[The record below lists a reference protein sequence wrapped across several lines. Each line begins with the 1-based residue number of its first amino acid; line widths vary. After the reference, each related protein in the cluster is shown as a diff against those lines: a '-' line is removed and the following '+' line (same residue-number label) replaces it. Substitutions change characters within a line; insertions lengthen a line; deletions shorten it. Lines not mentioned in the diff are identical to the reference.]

1 MATATVNTMRRPQQC
16 ENLLLM
22 AAMALVMLG
31 TWTVLV
37 AVMETLY
44 WFYATEV
51 GGLLLAAA
59 AAAQQLVLFLYHSY
73 NAGKVLGGMLAIWL
87 GVAILE
93 GMVSSLK
100 KH

>member
-1 MATATVNTMRRPQQC
+1 MF
-16 ENLLLM
+16 
-22 AAMALVMLG
+22 LG
-31 TWTVLV
+31 SWTVLV